1 MDFQQV
7 WDLIGE
13 RTQEIWTFISKHIT
27 ELFRDVLWYLNQ
39 FLFLIKNFPRFR
51 RKPKDNILTW
61 KGQTTFD
68 MERTASPLGK
78 TARIKALISITDF
91 EGNEGI

>member
-1 MDFQQV
+1 MDFQQI

-27 ELFRDVLWYLNQ
+27 EHFRDVLWYLNQ

-51 RKPKDNILTW
+51 RKPKDDILTW
-61 KGQTTFD
+61 QGQPLIWKGQPLRW
-68 MERTASPLGK
+68 ERQPESK
-78 TARIKALISITDF
+78 R
-91 EGNEGI
+91 